1 MLKHIIKPCI
11 HRAVASIAVATLA
24 GLGACTTSGTIS
36 EPSQNFN
43 SRVSIIVIHH
53 TTADFDDSLHIL
65 TQPSSNPVSS
75 HYLIPEPDDTSY
87 DKTKLQVHRL
97 VPEEG
102 RAWHAGV
109 SHWAGKSGLNDQ
121 SIGIELVNQTYCHH
135 STTIYEETDQPAR
148 RICFFP
154 DFADSQ
160 VALLVDLLGEIKQRH
175 PDVPPTHIV
184 GHADIAPD
192 RKIDPG
198 PRFPWQR
205 LYRLGYGAWY
215 DDETVIRY
223 WEQFTQQAMP
233 VANVQSALKA
243 YGYGIEVTGILD
255 QQTKN
260 VLRAFQMHFRP
271 SRVSSEATTETVA
284 VLYAL
289 IEKYYPDQ
297 LDELLHVDDEPE
309 AAPDPG
315 PGPEAD
321 LDPAK
326 QA

>member
-1 MLKHIIKPCI
+1 MLKQIFKPRI
-11 HRAVASIAVATLA
+11 QGAAASIAVSALAT
-24 GLGACTTSGTIS
+24 LGACTTSGTIS

-53 TTADFDDSLHIL
+53 TTADFDGSLHVL

-75 HYLIPEPDDTSY
+75 HYLIPEPDDLSY
-87 DKTKLQVHRL
+87 DKSKLQVHRL
-97 VPEEG
+97 VSEES

-109 SHWAGKSGLNDQ
+109 SHWAGKNGVNDQ
-121 SIGIELVNQTYCHH
+121 SIGIELVNQTYCHR
-135 STTIYEETDQPAR
+135 STVADKQADQPVP

-160 VALLVDLLGEIKQRH
+160 IALLVNLLGEIKQRH
-175 PDVPPTHIV
+175 PDVQPTHII
-184 GHADIAPD
+184 GHADIAAD

-223 WEQFTQQAMP
+223 WEQFTQQALP
-233 VANVQSALKA
+233 LTNVQSALKA
-243 YGYGIEVTGILD
+243 YGYGIEVTGLLD
-255 QQTKN
+255 QQTQN

-271 SRVSSEATTETVA
+271 SRVTSEATTETVA

-289 IEKYYPDQ
+289 IDKYYPDQ
-297 LDELLHVDDEPE
+297 LDELLQVDDEPE
-309 AAPDPG
+309 AAPDPQ
-315 PGPEAD
+315 PGSEAD
-321 LDPAK
+321 LGPAE